1 MKKLLSVF
9 CMAILAGGLIFTS
22 CTKNYTITV
31 KANNDAWGT
40 VTGGGEFAD
49 QATTVLTAVPNAG
62 YQFVK
67 WQDGVKDNPR
77 TVTVTENATYTAYFE
92 EIPQSVTKINFN
104 GASWNAANAIGGDHT
119 DENYITF
126 YFYKVANNDNDV
138 YCQGFLESVPVS
150 GATYES
156 TGGDIMHYRD
166 PNFTFVDADNVL
178 GQGAGAEFWGWNSL
192 SSTFQEN
199 ITAVD
204 LNQLSISGDWS
215 VEVGKVETYANT
227 GDWGTTYPF
236 TGVMTNATWTW
247 GGKAADKKVKNNG
260 PQLVK

>member
-92 EIPQSVTKINFN
+92 EIPQHEAKITFQNN
-104 GASWNAANAIGGDHT
+104 SWNAASAVGYDYTSDG
-119 DENYITF
+119 YITF
-126 YFYKVANNDNDV
+126 LFHKVANSTNDI
-138 YCQGFLESVPVS
+138 YCQGFLETTP
-150 GATYES
+150 GTYDYENNR
-156 TGGDIMHYRD
+156 DIMHYRD
-166 PNFTFVDADNVL
+166 PNYTFVDVDNIL
-178 GQGAGAEFWGWNSL
+178 GQGAGAEFWGWNTL
-192 SSTFQEN
+192 TSTFTET

-204 LNQLSISGDWS
+204 LNALNISGTWS
-215 VEVGKVETYANT
+215 AQVGDVATYANT

-236 TGVMTNATWTW
+236 TGKLTNAEWTMLQPSK
-247 GGKAADKKVKNNG
+247 GTNKVKING
-260 PQLVK
+260 PTRK